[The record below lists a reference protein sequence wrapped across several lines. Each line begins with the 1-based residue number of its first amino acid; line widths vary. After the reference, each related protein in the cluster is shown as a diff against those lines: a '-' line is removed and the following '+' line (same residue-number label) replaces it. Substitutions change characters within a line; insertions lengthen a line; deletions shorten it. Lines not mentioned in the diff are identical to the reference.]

1 MEDSEAK
8 LQANYEIILN
18 KDSRTINDPIITDT
32 ITINEQTFQQ
42 ENGSVKVKAY
52 KAIKKGNLYVKGEG
66 VDLSK
71 EGRSVQLS
79 NDIEKGTQTLT
90 ISLGE
95 SISEPY
101 IIEYSTNIDPALKN
115 GTQISNKASLFGK
128 GHLITETVK
137 QVEVKSTQ
145 GSGTSSGVD
154 GALRIRKIDEKGELI
169 DAIAEFALFRVD
181 KDGKLQEFLPS
192 IKVKKDRIV
201 QIGEGESIDL
211 EKYQISVMENM
222 QYKK

>member
-1 MEDSEAK
+1 M
-8 LQANYEIILN
+8 
-18 KDSRTINDPIITDT
+18 
-32 ITINEQTFQQ
+32 
-42 ENGSVKVKAY
+42 
-52 KAIKKGNLYVKGEG
+52 
-66 VDLSK
+66 
-71 EGRSVQLS
+71 
-79 NDIEKGTQTLT
+79 
-90 ISLGE
+90 
-95 SISEPY
+95 
-101 IIEYSTNIDPALKN
+101 
-115 GTQISNKASLFGK
+115 
-128 GHLITETVK
+128 
-137 QVEVKSTQ
+137 EVKSTQ